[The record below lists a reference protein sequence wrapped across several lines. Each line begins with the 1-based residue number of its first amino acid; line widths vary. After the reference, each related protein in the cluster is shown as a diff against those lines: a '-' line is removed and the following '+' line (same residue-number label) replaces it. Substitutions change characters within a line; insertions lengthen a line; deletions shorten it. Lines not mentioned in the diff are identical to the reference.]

1 MSIFFFYALAR
12 KNFCGCRSSF
22 EVVVNG
28 TQLIFS
34 KYAVGTFPDDATVAR
49 LAEQLKE
56 FAASGKVG
64 EGWTAV
70 GSK

>member
-1 MSIFFFYALAR
+1 M
-12 KNFCGCRSSF
+12 
-22 EVVVNG
+22 NG